1 MIIVDNVTKAYA
13 NQEDA
18 VSNLSFEVPEGT
30 ILGFLGPNGAGKTTT
45 MRMIS
50 GFMAPTRGH
59 IKVAGYD
66 TVTQSMQARQ
76 QIGYLPET
84 PPLYNELTTRAY
96 LDFIGRLR
104 GIKSK
109 SERQQRI
116 AEVAESC
123 WISDVLD
130 KTPTKLSKGYRQRVG
145 LAQALIHN
153 PRLIILDEPTIGLD
167 PRQIQETRKLIKSLG
182 GKHTVILSTHILPEV
197 QMTCD
202 RVIIINQGK
211 ILAQD
216 TPENLIRHSSGLKR
230 ITLKLRGDLET
241 ISSFLQAHAGIE
253 HFLHLKTESDLHTLS
268 VESNQE
274 GIEAILARE
283 FVQADFDLYGLQT
296 AESSLEDVF
305 IELVT
310 QEGELES

>member
-13 NQEDA
+13 NQQEA

-45 MRMIS
+45 MRMIT
-50 GFMAPTRGH
+50 GFMAPTRGQ

-96 LDFIGRLR
+96 LDFIARLR

-123 WISDVLD
+123 WISDILD

-153 PRLIILDEPTIGLD
+153 PRVIILDEPTIGLD
-167 PRQIQETRKLIKSLG
+167 PRQIQETRKLIKGLG

-216 TPENLIRHSSGLKR
+216 SPENLIRHNSGLKR
-230 ITLKLRGDLET
+230 ITMKVKGELPGVSE
-241 ISSFLQAHAGIE
+241 FLQNFASVE
-253 HFLHLKTESDLHTLS
+253 RFQHLKTESELHTLS
-268 VESNQE
+268 VESGTD

-283 FVQADFDLYGLQT
+283 LIARDLDLYGLQT

-310 QEGELES
+310 QEEELES